1 MRYLVGGTRRAG
13 RLESRARSLLDS
25 LHKSD
30 SAPGVFLWA
39 RQGRGIRGVV
49 LVLSSPGQV
58 GFAYLNPPDAPGAD
72 HEVMIDL
79 LNRAM
84 GEAFA
89 GGASMIQAVLEPGM
103 NQEKALLRAAG
114 FTPLAE
120 LVYLQCDLHD
130 RTAEPPT
137 GPWRFVNA
145 PAVSESVLIDLL
157 PQTYQDTQ
165 DCPDLAGR
173 REIRDVLAS
182 HRFTGIY
189 EPRWWW
195 LAEDDAGPVGCVL
208 VNRSVQDYAAEV
220 VYMGVVP
227 RARRAGLG
235 RALLS
240 QAACSAQQDS
250 RVQLRL
256 AADSNNTP
264 ALRLYESFGFYET
277 SRRLCFTRLKTTSDK
292 GKCE

>member
-1 MRYLVGGTRRAG
+1 MRYLVGGTRRAA
-13 RLESRARSLLDS
+13 RLDSRARSLLES
-25 LHKSD
+25 LRNQET
-30 SAPGVFLWA
+30 APGVFLWA
-39 RQGRGIRGVV
+39 RQGRSIRAVV
-49 LVLSSPGQV
+49 LVLGSPGKV

-79 LNRAM
+79 LDRAT

-89 GGASMIQAVLEPGM
+89 NGASMIQAVLEPSM
-103 NQEKALLRAAG
+103 TQEKALLRAAG
-114 FTPLAE
+114 FSPLAE
-120 LVYLQCDLHD
+120 LVYLQCDLHERPID
-130 RTAEPPT
+130 PPA
-137 GPWRFVNA
+137 GPWRFINS
-145 PAVSESVLIDLL
+145 PAVSESVLIELL
-157 PQTYQDTQ
+157 PETYRDTQ
-165 DCPDLAGR
+165 DCPSLAGR
-173 REIRDVLAS
+173 RQIKDVLAS

-195 LAEDDAGPVGCVL
+195 LAEDDTGPVGCVL
-208 VNRSVQDYAAEV
+208 ANRSVHDYAAEV

-240 QAACSAQQDS
+240 KAVACAMQDN

-264 ALRLYESFGFYET
+264 AMRLYESFGFYET
-277 SRRLCFTRLKTTSDK
+277 SRRLCFTRLKSPSGSGD
-292 GKCE
+292 CE